1 MIEAF
6 EQLTIIRYMQNIL
19 SKELSAHAFKEVC
32 DFLETGM
39 PFLGIEGNIEDL
51 LETIDDY
58 QNAVRKNS
66 GARKL
71 YKVLHDEISGLLE
84 KRATDISGAKA
95 GSIEKNICTIAKELD
110 LDPVETDFFAL
121 LIRYRVHDQFNS
133 LFNDLTREHIGILDL
148 CSTCIGQERNDLAER
163 LRQSSRLITSGVI
176 VQQSRNGKDLDD
188 HFDVPDVISTAMQ
201 KTLNNLDDVRKYIL
215 GDKQQPTLEWD
226 DFDHIGSARD
236 KLATFLKE
244 ATQKKIPGVN
254 VLLWG
259 PPGTGKTEFCKTLA
273 ARLNLNLYAL
283 GEADDSG
290 DEPNRKERTSAFQ
303 IAQNLLRHQ
312 NNNLLLFD
320 EMDDMFENK
329 GLAVLFGA
337 KFSSGSK
344 VFTNRLFEN
353 NPVPTIWT
361 INQPSYLDES
371 VIRRMALAIEMKVP
385 TAKSRKNVWKRLLDK
400 NEMSVPDDAI
410 AKLSE
415 IEISPA
421 VASNAVKFAGLVGS
435 TLEDFQFATQ
445 GIIKATKGRN
455 PVITKSGNEPYL
467 PELINAEND
476 IGKLADRL
484 CSAEAKDFSLCLYG
498 PPGTGKSAYV
508 RYLAERLGMPV
519 LFKRASDLL
528 SPWVG
533 ENEQNI
539 AQAFEEAKEKEAFL
553 VFDEADSLLSDRR
566 YAQRSWEV
574 SQVNEM
580 LTWMECH
587 PLPFACTTNLKER
600 LDQAS
605 MRRFTFKCHF
615 GYLEPVQ
622 VATAFKHFF
631 NMKLEIK
638 EAKDLRNLTPGDFS
652 VVSKKLKFLTTE
664 QSVEALMALLN
675 QEVEAKN
682 EIPQRKLGFKTG

>member
-6 EQLTIIRYMQNIL
+6 EQLTVIRYMQNIL

-39 PFLGIEGNIEDL
+39 PFLGIEGNIDDI

-84 KRATDISGAKA
+84 KKAIDISNAPI
-95 GSIEKNICTIAKELD
+95 GSIEKNIRTIAKELD
-110 LDPVETDFFAL
+110 LDPVEADFFAL
-121 LIRYRVHDQFNS
+121 LIRYRIHEQLSS

-148 CSTCIGQERNDLAER
+148 CSTCIGQDPIELAER

-201 KTLNNLDDVRKYIL
+201 RTLNNLDDVRKYIL

-226 DFDHIGSARD
+226 DFEHIGSTRD
-236 KLATFLKE
+236 KLAAFLKE
-244 ATQKKIPGVN
+244 ATQKRIQGVN
-254 VLLWG
+254 ILLWG

-283 GEADDSG
+283 GEVDDSG
-290 DEPNRKERTSAFQ
+290 EEPNRKERTSAFQ

-353 NPVPTIWT
+353 NPVPTIWI

-371 VIRRMALAIEMKVP
+371 IIRRMALAIEMKVP

-400 NEMSVPDDAI
+400 NELSVPDEAL

-421 VASNAVKFAGLVGS
+421 VASNAVKFAGLVGNS
-435 TLEDFQFATQ
+435 LEDFQFATQ
-445 GIIKATKGRN
+445 GIIKATKGHNSLPSSNHRE
-455 PVITKSGNEPYL
+455 SYM
-467 PELINAEND
+467 PELINAETD
-476 IGKLADRL
+476 IGLLADRL
-484 CSAEAKDFSLCLYG
+484 QASDAKDFSLCLYG

-508 RYLAERLGMPV
+508 RYLAERLGMTA
-519 LFKRASDLL
+519 LFKHASDLM
-528 SPWVG
+528 SPYVG

-539 AQAFEEAKEKEAFL
+539 AKAFEEAKEKEAFL
-553 VFDEADSLLSDRR
+553 IFDEADSLLGDRR
-566 YAQRSWEV
+566 FAQRSWEI

-587 PLPFACTTNLKER
+587 PLPFACTTNIKER

-615 GYLEPVQ
+615 GYLDAEQ
-622 VATAFKHFF
+622 VILAFKHFF
-631 NMKLEIK
+631 NMELELK
-638 EAKDLRNLTPGDFS
+638 DVKDLRSLTPGDFS
-652 VVSKKLKFLTTE
+652 VVSKKLKFLNAG
-664 QSVEALMALLN
+664 QNVETLMGLLR

-682 EIPQRKLGFKTG
+682 EIHQRTLGFSV

>member
-1 MIEAF
+1 MIEKY

-39 PFLGIEGNIEDL
+39 PFLGITGNIEDIL
-51 LETIDDY
+51 DTIDEY

-71 YKVLHDEISGLLE
+71 YKKLHDEISGLLK
-84 KRATDISGAKA
+84 KRAGEIAKA
-95 GSIEKNICTIAKELD
+95 IPGSIENNIQTIAKELE
-110 LDPVETDFFAL
+110 LDSVEADFFAL
-121 LIRYRVHDQFNS
+121 FVRYRIHEQLSS
-133 LFNDLTREHIGILDL
+133 LLNDLTREHIGILDL
-148 CSTCIGQERNDLAER
+148 CSTCIGQDRKDLAER
-163 LRQSSRLITSGVI
+163 LRQSSRLLTSGVI
-176 VQQSRNGKDLDD
+176 IQQTRNGKDLDD
-188 HFDVPDVISTAMQ
+188 HFDVPDVISSAMQ
-201 KTLNNLDDVRKYIL
+201 KTLNNLDDIRKYIL
-215 GDKQQPTLEWD
+215 GETMPPTLEWD
-226 DFDHIGSARD
+226 DFNHIGNTRD
-236 KLATFLKE
+236 KLATFLTE
-244 ATQKKIPGVN
+244 ATKKKISGVN
-254 VLLWG
+254 ILLWG

-273 ARLNLNLYAL
+273 ARINLNLYAL

-290 DEPNRKERTSAFQ
+290 EEPNRKERTSAFQ

-312 NNNLLLFD
+312 TNNLLLFD

-371 VIRRMALAIEMKVP
+371 IIRRMALAIEMKVP
-385 TAKSRKNVWKRLLDK
+385 TVKSRKNVWKRLLDK
-400 NEMSVPDDAI
+400 NKLSVPDEAL
-410 AKLSE
+410 AMLSE

-435 TLEDFQFATQ
+435 SFEDFQFATQ

-455 PVITKSGNEPYL
+455 PAILKKSDEPYL

-484 CSAEAKDFSLCLYG
+484 CSSDAKDFSLCLYG

-508 RYLAERLGMPV
+508 RYLAERLGMTV

-539 AQAFEEAKEKEAFL
+539 AKAFEEAKEKEAFL

-566 YAQRSWEV
+566 YAQRSWEI

-615 GYLEPVQ
+615 GYLEAVQ
-622 VATAFKHFF
+622 VIVAFRHFF
-631 NMKLEIK
+631 NMELDVT
-638 EAKDLRNLTPGDFS
+638 EARSMCNLTPGDFA
-652 VVSKKLKFLTTE
+652 VVSKKLKFINAE
-664 QSVEALMALLN
+664 KRVETLMDLLR

-682 EIPQRKLGFKTG
+682 ETRQKKLGFAC

>member
-1 MIEAF
+1 MIEKY
-6 EQLTIIRYMQNIL
+6 EQLTIISYMQNIL

-39 PFLGIEGNIEDL
+39 PFLGIEGNIDDIL
-51 LETIDDY
+51 DTIDDY

-71 YKVLHDEISGLLE
+71 YRTLHDEISGLLA
-84 KRATDISGAKA
+84 KRVSDLNDASV
-95 GSIEKNICTIAKELD
+95 GSIERNIRTIAKELD
-110 LDPVETDFFAL
+110 LDTIEADFFSL
-121 LIRYRVHDQFNS
+121 LVRYRIHEQLYS
-133 LFNDLTREHIGILDL
+133 LLNDLTREHIGILDL
-148 CSTCIGQERNDLAER
+148 CSTCIGQDRKDLAER
-163 LRQSSRLITSGVI
+163 LRQSGRLITSGVI

-188 HFDVPDVISTAMQ
+188 HFDVPDVISTALQ

-215 GDKQQPTLEWD
+215 GETQSPTLEWD
-226 DFDHIGSARD
+226 DFDHIGKTRD
-236 KLATFLKE
+236 KLATFLTE

-273 ARLNLNLYAL
+273 AQLNLNLYAL

-290 DEPNRKERTSAFQ
+290 EEPNRKERTSAFQ

-312 NNNLLLFD
+312 NNNILLFD
-320 EMDDMFENK
+320 EMDDLFENK
-329 GLAVLFGA
+329 GLAILFGA

-344 VFTNRLFEN
+344 VFTNRLLEN

-361 INQPSYLDES
+361 INEPSYLDES

-400 NEMSVPDDAI
+400 NDMSVPEDAI

-421 VASNAVKFAGLVGS
+421 VANNAVKFAGLVGS
-435 TLEDFQFATQ
+435 SLEDFQFATQ

-455 PVITKSGNEPYL
+455 PAIAKKNDEPYL
-467 PELINAEND
+467 PELINAESD

-484 CSAEAKDFSLCLYG
+484 VSSDAKDFSLCLYG

-519 LFKRASDLL
+519 LFKRASDLI
-528 SPWVG
+528 SKWVG
-533 ENEQNI
+533 ESEQNI
-539 AQAFEEAKEKEAFL
+539 ALAFEEAIEKEAFL

-580 LTWMECH
+580 LTWMESH

-615 GYLEPVQ
+615 DYLDAEQ
-622 VATAFKHFF
+622 VIIAFKHFF
-631 NMKLEIK
+631 NVELDIK
-638 EAKDLRNLTPGDFS
+638 EARSMSNLTPGDFA
-652 VVSKKLKFLTTE
+652 VVSKKLKFLDE
-664 QSVEALMALLN
+664 SNENKALLDLLG

-682 EIPQRKLGFKTG
+682 EIQQRTLGFSVG